1 MSTCFPEDTG
11 VEEDV
16 DFELLE
22 DGVEDDFP
30 ASRAF
35 IFAMVFWLYD
45 FEAVE
50 ADIVFF
56 FLVAIFKIGWSYT
69 GHYDNLPRPHRRT

>member
-1 MSTCFPEDTG
+1 MSIGFPEDTG

-22 DGVEDDFP
+22 DEVEDDFP

-35 IFAMVFWLYD
+35 IFAIVFWLYD

-56 FLVAIFKIGWSYT
+56 FLVAILKIDLCCT
-69 GHYDNLPRPHRRT
+69 GRYDNLPRPHRRT